1 VPYQVNSM
9 RLLAGVVA
17 SILVSSGVVAAAAG
31 QPQATASAG
40 TWEIQDHLPGVPG
53 RKCTARIKGD
63 QVDTMLMLNNVGSPL
78 LVAGRPDWAELLG
91 DAEAGLAID
100 GAPPEAVKASLF
112 NNLVMTLVTDDA
124 LLQRLRRANTLDWS
138 LPFGHFHA
146 MVSGLGVALDALA
159 VCEKKAAI

>member
-1 VPYQVNSM
+1 MPNQGISM
-9 RLLAGVVA
+9 RLLAGVVGL
-17 SILVSSGVVAAAAG
+17 ILVGSGAVVTAAD
-31 QPQATASAG
+31 QPQAIASAG
-40 TWEIQDHLPGVPG
+40 RWEMQDHLPGVSG

-63 QVDTMLMLNNVGSPL
+63 QVDTMLMLNKAGTPL
-78 LVAGRPDWAELLG
+78 LVVGRPDWAELLG

-100 GAPPEAVKASLF
+100 GAAPDAVKASLF

-146 MVSGLGVALDALA
+146 TVTGLGVAIDALA
-159 VCEKKAAI
+159 VCEKKSAI